1 MSASISM
8 RPLPSAMTVKLRSV
22 RWRHAMFAAIRALS
36 VGWCVLIVLMTL
48 SMALDWLFPFMD
60 SLVRPLMTSATLI
73 ATAMTV
79 AMMGIKPIRR
89 SLGWHHAASCVDVGV
104 PQLEERWSTV
114 ASLST
119 RDQSADSATAKAM
132 AAQVTSEAI
141 AMERI
146 VRPDAIASPVP
157 LRRTLVAAAI
167 MGIILL
173 GVIATSPKQMSILL
187 QRFWN
192 PTTNI
197 TATQLTSVT
206 GDLRVPRGDT
216 IRLVTKLSGVSR
228 SMAMLTLRDDEGH
241 EQTHRLRP
249 DDEIADQFS
258 HPLRVD
264 QSLSYRI
271 RSGDAQTDWNQIKA
285 IDYPE
290 IAELQFSIEFP
301 EYTDRPSV
309 HRDLLPRRIKV
320 VQGSNLTLAI
330 KPLEAPQRLS
340 ISIAAPKQ
348 SVRDVESDQTSQ
360 NETVRDLVPD
370 ADEWY
375 QFRMQ
380 LIDDVVLRPVLESRD
395 GLTNQRKTFCR
406 IDVIADKAP
415 VARVISPTDEM
426 AVAVDETIDIE
437 FEAHDD
443 HGIATAELVIYDETQ
458 KDAEGNPKV
467 VAVKEIP
474 LGDQKMQRHV
484 MGKTQLD
491 LKELNLPEGS
501 EISYAVRVSDNR
513 NVPAVEPSTPD
524 SHSPLA
530 PNTGDQDETRI
541 GAIPKQTADAPAPKN
556 NAASL
561 KANENALARQDSD
574 DTDRMPTLADS
585 DANQSAMP
593 GAVANET
600 DKDPAAVANQSP
612 SDPASKQNP
621 QAKEPASS
629 AEQIAKTSEDDQ
641 ARGDSSETDTPQMN
655 VDDPR
660 DQTAEKLDGSSS
672 DKTAG
677 KNDSVENDKSNRD
690 VANKDNVVTEET
702 APKRDWAPSDA
713 MPEPNQQEKSSSPA
727 ASSLANVSATSST
740 SDTPPPPPAKYS
752 LEPQRSRSGQ
762 NTMTGRRRLKI
773 TARLAAIA
781 EANDLPGEE
790 MEVRDNVVTIDKML
804 AEIETGLKQL
814 LDHRI
819 ADADRAEQFRRLDVG
834 LGNIE
839 SYVADLREQTKQNQY
854 AFVGLQMVDIARTH
868 VTPARDRV
876 FAAIQRPNASDA
888 DARVSLQHVVRAR
901 ELLDALLKRY
911 DRVVQE
917 KKLKRSLDETVTMYE
932 IYIEKRRTLMRE
944 SRQNR
949 NPLERKMGIIEVD
962 QEYLDRFAEVVK
974 LRREMMDEFAQM
986 LGDDPRLLSRY
997 LELVK
1002 RRRNSLRDR
1011 LTDISQRQYD
1021 ATEEVLGWLQID
1033 ESQKPDLWTIIVELR
1048 LHSAT
1053 ELAKDAAELAER
1065 IEKQMPLELDAAVGT
1080 SADVIRQAKQI
1091 ASLAR
1096 TISFDAEKVIAAA
1109 GAVEEKS
1116 SLVDHARTL
1125 VAQFDRFSATLDRLL
1140 FENEAVDAIT
1150 DYVEPRM
1157 LETRT
1162 VADQADAWA
1171 ILSQGLAEQSY
1182 SRIVK
1187 TEQHRIAV
1195 ETQVLRVEML
1205 DMKTELDGQF
1215 QQFAESPVPNEI
1227 AVMIEQLHRLME
1239 TITFNQAAAAFRAG
1253 QTQLDSAARQ
1263 QQLATERLIEAEQL
1277 FDKIRRAVVDA
1288 LDQYDMQN
1296 PNIADLRDPTL
1307 DEFLARLERE
1317 PNIAAQL
1324 GIPNRPRNLRVIAD
1338 SVFWQQSGAGALGE
1352 SGQAAQARLKEA
1364 MKMKRALKKA
1374 KQNKPEPQE
1383 LSDEQREKREEAKKA
1398 QQMLEKSLVEIQEQ
1412 RDDPKTSDAQ
1422 RRRLEQLAEDVQKMI
1437 DLSDD
1442 ENGDRAA
1449 WDRIVQSDEAAALL
1463 QAISAGNAIP
1473 DQQWNKLLSTLDDG
1487 LWQVRGKQPPA
1498 AYRKAIEQY
1507 QDQIRELMQTIDE
1520 D

>member
-1 MSASISM
+1 
-8 RPLPSAMTVKLRSV
+8 MTVKLRSV
-22 RWRHAMFAAIRALS
+22 RWRHAIYAAIRALS
-36 VGWCVLIVLMTL
+36 VGWCVLLSLMML
-48 SMALDWLFPFMD
+48 SMALDWLFPFMNPP
-60 SLVRPLMTSATLI
+60 VRLLMTSSTLI
-73 ATAMTV
+73 ATVIMV
-79 AMMGIKPIRR
+79 IVMGINPIRR

-157 LRRTLVAAAI
+157 LRRTIVAAAI
-167 MGIILL
+167 MGIILV
-173 GVIATSPKQMSILL
+173 GMIAASPEQISILL

-197 TATQLTSVT
+197 TATQLTNVT

-216 IRLVTKLSGVSR
+216 INLVTKLSGVSR

-271 RSGDAQTDWNQIKA
+271 RSGDAQTDWNHVQA

-320 VQGSNLTLAI
+320 VQGSYLTLAI
-330 KPLEAPQRLS
+330 KPLESPQRLS

-360 NETVRDLVPD
+360 NETVQDLVPD
-370 ADEWY
+370 ADGWY

-380 LIDDVVLRPVLESRD
+380 LIDDVVIRPMLESRD

-406 IDVIADKAP
+406 IDVIEDKAP

-426 AVAVDETIDIE
+426 AVAVDETIEIE

-474 LGDQKMQRHV
+474 LGDQKMQKHV
-484 MGKTQLD
+484 MWKTQLD

-513 NVPAVEPSTPD
+513 NVPAAEPSTPD
-524 SHSPLA
+524 SPSPPDPSSPPA
-530 PNTGDQDETRI
+530 PNTGDQDGTRI
-541 GAIPKQTADAPAPKN
+541 AAIPKQTADDPATKS
-556 NAASL
+556 NATSL
-561 KANENALARQDSD
+561 KANEEGLARQDSD

-585 DANQSAMP
+585 TAKQSEKP
-593 GAVANET
+593 QTVPNET
-600 DKDPAAVANQSP
+600 DKDPAAVANPSRSDAYQSA

-621 QAKEPASS
+621 KAKEPASS
-629 AEQIAKTSEDDQ
+629 DKQIAKKSEDDK
-641 ARGDSSETDTPQMN
+641 ARGDASETNSPQMTA
-655 VDDPR
+655 DDPR
-660 DQTAEKLDGSSS
+660 DQTAKNRDGSSTA
-672 DKTAG
+672 KTAG
-677 KNDSVENDKSNRD
+677 KNDSVEKDKSNRD
-690 VANKDNVVTEET
+690 VANKDNVVTEE
-702 APKRDWAPSDA
+702 AAQKRDSDPSNA
-713 MPEPNQQEKSSSPA
+713 MPEPNKRDDAASPA
-727 ASSLANVSATSST
+727 ASSLENVTAKPSPSN
-740 SDTPPPPPAKYS
+740 TPPPPPAKYS

-790 MEVRDNVVTIDKML
+790 MEVRDNVVAIDKML
-804 AEIETGLKQL
+804 AEVETGLKQL

-839 SYVADLREQTKQNQY
+839 AYVADLREQTKQNQY

-888 DARVSLQHVVRAR
+888 DATVSLQHVVRAR

-1080 SADVIRQAKQI
+1080 PADVIRQAKQI

-1096 TISFDAEKVIAAA
+1096 TISFDADKVIAAA

-1171 ILSQGLAEQSY
+1171 ILSQSLAEQSF

-1195 ETQVLRVEML
+1195 ETQMLRVEML

-1215 QQFAESPVPNEI
+1215 QQFAESSVPNEI

-1263 QQLATERLIEAEQL
+1263 QQLATERLIDAEQL
-1277 FDKIRRAVVDA
+1277 FDKIRHAVVDA

-1352 SGQAAQARLKEA
+1352 SGQAAAARSKEA
-1364 MKMKRALKKA
+1364 MKMKRASKNAKKD
-1374 KQNKPEPQE
+1374 KPEPQK

-1412 RDDPKTSDAQ
+1412 RDDPKTTEAQ

-1442 ENGDRAA
+1442 DNGDRAA
-1449 WDRIVQSDEAAALL
+1449 WERIVQSDEAATLL
-1463 QAISAGNAIP
+1463 QAISAGKAIP

>member
-1 MSASISM
+1 MI
-8 RPLPSAMTVKLRSV
+8 
-22 RWRHAMFAAIRALS
+22 
-36 VGWCVLIVLMTL
+36 L
-48 SMALDWLFPFMD
+48 SMVFDWSFPFID
-60 SLVRPLMTSATLI
+60 PLVRLLLTSGTLI
-73 ATAMTV
+73 ATAVTV
-79 AMMGIKPIRR
+79 IAMGISPIRR
-89 SLGWHHAASCVDVGV
+89 SLGWHHAASAVDVGI

-114 ASLST
+114 TSLST
-119 RDQSADSATAKAM
+119 RDQSGDSATAKAM

-146 VRPDAIASPVP
+146 VRPHAIASPVP
-157 LRRTLVAAAI
+157 LRQPLVVAGMI
-167 MGIILL
+167 GIIL
-173 GVIATSPKQMSILL
+173 VAMIAISPQQMSILL
-187 QRFWN
+187 QRFWA
-192 PTTNI
+192 PTSNV
-197 TATQLTSVT
+197 TATQLSVVT
-206 GDLRVPRGDT
+206 GDQRVPRGET
-216 IRLVTKLSGVSR
+216 IQLVTKQNGLSR
-228 SMAMLTLRDDEGH
+228 STATLTLRDSEGH

-249 DDEIADQFS
+249 DEEMKDQFS
-258 HPLRVD
+258 HPIRID
-264 QSLSYRI
+264 ESLSYRI
-271 RSGDAQTDWNQIKA
+271 RSGDAQTDWHQVQA

-290 IAELQFSIEFP
+290 IAELLFTIEYP

-309 HRDLLPRRIKV
+309 HRDLIPRRIKV
-320 VQGSNLTLAI
+320 VQGSTLDLAI
-330 KPLEAPQRLS
+330 KPLETLQRLS
-340 ISIAAPKQ
+340 ISLSAPKQ
-348 SVRDVESDQTSQ
+348 SSRDADSDGQAA
-360 NETVRDLVPD
+360 NETEQDLV
-370 ADEWY
+370 ADTDGWY
-375 QFRMQ
+375 RFHMQ
-380 LIDDVVLRPVLESRD
+380 LIDDVVLRPVLQSPD

-415 VARVISPTDEM
+415 VARVVSPTDEM
-426 AVAVDETIDIE
+426 AVAVDETIEIE

-443 HGIATAELVIYDETQ
+443 HGIATAELVVYDETQ
-458 KDAEGNPKV
+458 KDADGNPKV
-467 VAVKEIP
+467 VAVKQIP
-474 LGDQKMQRHV
+474 LGNQKMQKHV

-501 EISYAVRVSDNR
+501 EISYAVRVTDNR
-513 NVPAVEPSTPD
+513 KVPFAELSTPD
-524 SHSPLA
+524 SPA
-530 PNTGDQDETRI
+530 PPSNPNAADQEETRI
-541 GAIPKQTADAPAPKN
+541 AEMRKQTPEDAIAKDS
-556 NAASL
+556 AASP
-561 KANENALARQDSD
+561 KANEQGVARQDRD
-574 DTDRMPTLADS
+574 DVDRMPTQPAS
-585 DANQSAMP
+585 DAKQSEKP
-593 GAVANET
+593 QPVANET
-600 DKDPAAVANQSP
+600 GKDAAAIAKQSQTEQP
-612 SDPASKQNP
+612 LKDISP
-621 QAKEPASS
+621 AKETASS
-629 AEQIAKTSEDDQ
+629 SERIAKTSDDDSPRED
-641 ARGDSSETDTPQMN
+641 AKATNSPQMN
-655 VDDPR
+655 AGDPR
-660 DQTAEKLDGSSS
+660 DQTAENRHTSST
-672 DKTAG
+672 DKNAG
-677 KNDSVENDKSNRD
+677 KKDEAEKDKANNDT
-690 VANKDNVVTEET
+690 ANKDKVVTEE
-702 APKRDWAPSDA
+702 AAGKRDSDPAAA
-713 MPEPNQQEKSSSPA
+713 MPKPNERDAAASPT
-727 ASSLANVSATSST
+727 ASSLANVPASPSASK
-740 SDTPPPPPAKYS
+740 TPPPPPAKSS

-773 TARLAAIA
+773 TARLSAIA

-804 AEIETGLKQL
+804 AEIETGLMQL

-819 ADADRAEQFRRLDVG
+819 ADADRAEQFRRLDLG

-839 SYVADLREQTKQNQY
+839 AYVAELREQTKQNQY

-888 DARVSLQHVVRAR
+888 DATVSLQHVVRAR

-917 KKLKRSLDETVTMYE
+917 KKLKRSLDDTVTMYE

-949 NPLERKMGIIEVD
+949 NPLERKMGVIEVD
-962 QEYLDRFAEVVK
+962 QAYLDRFAEVVK

-1011 LTDISQRQYD
+1011 LSDISQRQYD
-1021 ATEEVLGWLQID
+1021 ATEEVMGWLQID

-1080 SADVIRQAKQI
+1080 PADVIHQAKQI

-1096 TISFDAEKVIAAA
+1096 SISFDADKVIAAA
-1109 GAVEEKS
+1109 GKVEDRS
-1116 SLVDHARTL
+1116 PLISHARTL

-1140 FENEAVDAIT
+1140 FENEGVEAIT

-1171 ILSQGLAEQSY
+1171 ILSQSLAEQSY
-1182 SRIVK
+1182 SGIVK
-1187 TEQHRIAV
+1187 TEQQRIAV
-1195 ETQVLRVEML
+1195 ETQLLRVEML
-1205 DMKTELDGQF
+1205 DMKTELEGQF
-1215 QQFAESPVPNEI
+1215 QRLTESPIPNEI
-1227 AVMIEQLHRLME
+1227 IVMIEQLHRLME

-1253 QTQLDSAARQ
+1253 QMQIDSAARQ
-1263 QQLATERLIEAEQL
+1263 QQLATDRLIEAEQL
-1277 FDKIRRAVVDA
+1277 FDKMRRAVVDA
-1288 LDQYDMQN
+1288 LDQYDVQN

-1324 GIPNRPRNLRVIAD
+1324 GIPNRPQNLRVIAD
-1338 SVFWQQSGAGALGE
+1338 SVFWQENAAGALGD
-1352 SGQAAQARLKEA
+1352 SGQAAAARLKEA
-1364 MKMKRALKKA
+1364 MKMKRSLKKA
-1374 KQNKPEPQE
+1374 KQDKPEPQE
-1383 LSDEQREKREEAKKA
+1383 LSDEQREKREEAKKT

-1412 RDDPKTSDAQ
+1412 RDDPNTTEAQ
-1422 RRRLEQLAEDVQKMI
+1422 RRRLEQLAEDVQKMV
-1437 DLSDD
+1437 DLSNE
-1442 ENGDRAA
+1442 ENRDRAA
-1449 WDRIVQSDEAAALL
+1449 WERMVQSDETAGLL
-1463 QAISAGNAIP
+1463 RAISAGKAIP

>member
-1 MSASISM
+1 MSASISTH
-8 RPLPSAMTVKLRSV
+8 PLPSAMTVKLRSV
-22 RWRHAMFAAIRALS
+22 RWRHAIFAAIRALS
-36 VGWCVLIVLMTL
+36 IGWCVLISLMIL

-60 SLVRPLMTSATLI
+60 PLVRPLMTSATMI
-73 ATAMTV
+73 ASAITV

-119 RDQSADSATAKAM
+119 RDQSADSPTAKAM

-146 VRPDAIASPVP
+146 VRPDAIASPGP
-157 LRRTLVAAAI
+157 LRQTLVVAAV
-167 MGIILL
+167 MGIILI
-173 GVIATSPKQMSILL
+173 GMIAASPKQISILL

-192 PTTNI
+192 PTSNI

-216 IRLVTKLSGVSR
+216 IDLVTKLSGVSR
-228 SMAMLTLRDDEGH
+228 STAMLTLRDSEGH

-249 DDEIADQFS
+249 DDKMTDQFS
-258 HPLRVD
+258 HPMRVD
-264 QSLSYRI
+264 ESLSYRI
-271 RSGDAQTDWNQIKA
+271 RSGDAQTDWNHVQA

-290 IAELQFSIEFP
+290 IAELQFLIEFP

-330 KPLEAPQRLS
+330 KSLEPLQRLS
-340 ISIAAPKQ
+340 ISLSAAKQ
-348 SVRDVESDQTSQ
+348 SLRDVESDQASLD
-360 NETVRDLVPD
+360 ETVQDLVPD
-370 ADEWY
+370 ADGWY
-375 QFRMQ
+375 QYRMQ
-380 LIDDVVLRPVLESRD
+380 LIDDVVLRPVLASRD

-415 VARVISPTDEM
+415 VARVVSPTDEM
-426 AVAVDETIDIE
+426 AVAVDETIEIE

-443 HGIATAELVIYDETQ
+443 HGIATAELVVYDETQ

-474 LGDQKMQRHV
+474 LGDQKMQKHV
-484 MGKTQLD
+484 LGKTQLD

-513 NVPAVEPSTPD
+513 NVPVAEPSMPE
-524 SHSPLA
+524 SSSPNS
-530 PNTGDQDETRI
+530 NTGDQDGTQIAEM
-541 GAIPKQTADAPAPKN
+541 PKPTADDRNAKD
-556 NAASL
+556 NAASPT
-561 KANENALARQDSD
+561 ANEQGLARQDSED
-574 DTDRMPTLADS
+574 ADRMPTQPDS
-585 DANQSAMP
+585 DANQSDKTQ
-593 GAVANET
+593 AVANET

-612 SDPASKQNP
+612 SESASKQNSP
-621 QAKEPASS
+621 AKNPASS
-629 AEQIAKTSEDDQ
+629 SEPIAKRSEDDTT
-641 ARGDSSETDTPQMN
+641 RGDASEANTPQMN
-655 VDDPR
+655 ADDPR
-660 DQTAEKLDGSSS
+660 DQTVENRDVKST
-672 DKTAG
+672 DKVAG
-677 KNDSVENDKSNRD
+677 KNDEGETDKSNSD
-690 VANKDNVVTEET
+690 VANKDKVVTEEA
-702 APKRDWAPSDA
+702 APTRDSAPSDV
-713 MPEPNQQEKSSSPA
+713 MPEPNKPDKTASPA
-727 ASSLANVSATSST
+727 ASSLANVPAKPSASN
-740 SDTPPPPPAKYS
+740 TPPSPPAKYS
-752 LEPQRSRSGQ
+752 LKPQRSHSGQ
-762 NTMTGRRRLKI
+762 KTMTGRRRLKI

-781 EANDLPGEE
+781 EANDRPGEE

-819 ADADRAEQFRRLDVG
+819 ADADRAEQFRRLDLG

-839 SYVADLREQTKQNQY
+839 AYVADLREQTRQNQY

-888 DARVSLQHVVRAR
+888 DATVSLQHVVRAR
-901 ELLDALLKRY
+901 ELLEALLKRY

-1053 ELAKDAAELAER
+1053 DLAKDAAELAER

-1080 SADVIRQAKQI
+1080 PADVIRQAKQI
-1091 ASLAR
+1091 AGLAR
-1096 TISFDAEKVIAAA
+1096 TISFDADKVIAAA
-1109 GAVEEKS
+1109 GSVEEQA
-1116 SLVDHARTL
+1116 SLVSHARTL

-1140 FENEAVDAIT
+1140 FENEAVDAIA

-1162 VADQADAWA
+1162 VADQADSWA
-1171 ILSQGLAEQSY
+1171 ILSQSLAEQSY
-1182 SRIVK
+1182 LRIVQ

-1195 ETQVLRVEML
+1195 ETQMLRVEML
-1205 DMKTELDGQF
+1205 DMKTELEGQF
-1215 QQFAESPVPNEI
+1215 QQLAESPIPNEI
-1227 AVMIEQLHRLME
+1227 EVMIEELHRLME
-1239 TITFNQAAAAFRAG
+1239 TITFNQAAAAFRAS

-1277 FDKIRRAVVDA
+1277 FDRIRRAVVDA
-1288 LDQYDMQN
+1288 LDQYDVQN

-1324 GIPNRPRNLRVIAD
+1324 GIPNRPQNLRVIAD
-1338 SVFWQQSGAGALGE
+1338 SVFWQQSGAGSLGD
-1352 SGQAAQARLKEA
+1352 SGQAAAARLKEA
-1364 MKMKRALKKA
+1364 MKMKRTLKKA
-1374 KQNKPEPQE
+1374 KQDKPEPQE
-1383 LSDEQREKREEAKKA
+1383 LSDEQREKREEAKKT

-1412 RDDPKTSDAQ
+1412 RDDPNTTEAQ
-1422 RRRLEQLAEDVQKMI
+1422 RRRLEKLAEDVQKMI

-1442 ENGDRAA
+1442 ENGNRAA
-1449 WDRIVQSDEAAALL
+1449 WERMVQSDEAAGLL
-1463 QAISAGNAIP
+1463 RAISAGEAIP

>member
-1 MSASISM
+1 M
-8 RPLPSAMTVKLRSV
+8 
-22 RWRHAMFAAIRALS
+22 
-36 VGWCVLIVLMTL
+36 
-48 SMALDWLFPFMD
+48 
-60 SLVRPLMTSATLI
+60 
-73 ATAMTV
+73 
-79 AMMGIKPIRR
+79 
-89 SLGWHHAASCVDVGV
+89 
-104 PQLEERWSTV
+104 
-114 ASLST
+114 
-119 RDQSADSATAKAM
+119 
-132 AAQVTSEAI
+132 
-141 AMERI
+141 
-146 VRPDAIASPVP
+146 
-157 LRRTLVAAAI
+157 
-167 MGIILL
+167 
-173 GVIATSPKQMSILL
+173 
-187 QRFWN
+187 
-192 PTTNI
+192 
-197 TATQLTSVT
+197 
-206 GDLRVPRGDT
+206 PRGDT
-216 IRLVTKLSGVSR
+216 IDLVTKLSGVSR
-228 SMAMLTLRDDEGH
+228 STAILTLRDSEGE

-249 DDEIADQFS
+249 DEEMADQFS
-258 HPLRVD
+258 HSMRVD
-264 QSLSYRI
+264 ESLSYRI
-271 RSGDAQTDWNQIKA
+271 RSGDAQTDWNQVQA

-320 VQGSNLTLAI
+320 VQGSNLALAI
-330 KPLEAPQRLS
+330 KPLEPLQRLS
-340 ISIAAPKQ
+340 VSISAPKQ
-348 SVRDVESDQTSQ
+348 SVRDVESDQVSLD
-360 NETVRDLVPD
+360 ETVQDLVPD
-370 ADEWY
+370 ADGWY
-375 QFRMQ
+375 QFHMQ
-380 LIDDVVLRPVLESRD
+380 LIDDVVLRPVLASHD

-415 VARVISPTDEM
+415 VARVVSPTDEM
-426 AVAVDETIDIE
+426 AVAVDETIEIE

-443 HGIATAELVIYDETQ
+443 HGIATAELVVYDETQ

-474 LGDQKMQRHV
+474 LGDQKMQKHV

-491 LKELNLPEGS
+491 LKDLNLPEGS

-513 NVPAVEPSTPD
+513 NVPAAEPSTPY
-524 SHSPLA
+524 SPSSPDPSSPPA

-541 GAIPKQTADAPAPKN
+541 AEIPKQTADDPATKN

-561 KANENALARQDSD
+561 KANERGLARQVSD
-574 DTDRMPTLADS
+574 DTDRMPTQPDS
-585 DANQSAMP
+585 DANQFDKTQ
-593 GAVANET
+593 AVVNET
-600 DKDPAAVANQSP
+600 DKDRAAVANQSP
-612 SDPASKQNP
+612 LEPSSKQNSP
-621 QAKEPASS
+621 TKEPASS
-629 AEQIAKTSEDDQ
+629 SEPIAKKTEEDK
-641 ARGDSSETDTPQMN
+641 ARGDASGANTPQMN
-655 VDDPR
+655 ADGPR
-660 DQTAEKLDGSSS
+660 DKTVENRDVKST
-672 DKTAG
+672 DKVAG
-677 KNDSVENDKSNRD
+677 KNDEGEKDKSNRD
-690 VANKDNVVTEET
+690 VANKDHVITEE
-702 APKRDWAPSDA
+702 ADQKRDSDPSDA
-713 MPEPNQQEKSSSPA
+713 MPEPNEEYKAASPA
-727 ASSLANVSATSST
+727 PPSLANVPAKPSASN
-740 SDTPPPPPAKYS
+740 TPPSPPAKYS

-762 NTMTGRRRLKI
+762 KTMTGRRRLKI

-819 ADADRAEQFRRLDVG
+819 ADADRAEQFRRLDLG

-839 SYVADLREQTKQNQY
+839 AYVADLREQTKQNQY

-888 DARVSLQHVVRAR
+888 DATVSLQHVVRSR

-1021 ATEEVLGWLQID
+1021 ATEEVLGWSQID
-1033 ESQKPDLWTIIVELR
+1033 ENQKPDLWTIIVELR

-1053 ELAKDAAELAER
+1053 DLAKDAAELAER

-1080 SADVIRQAKQI
+1080 PAEVIRQVKQI

-1096 TISFDAEKVIAAA
+1096 TVSFDADKVIAAA
-1109 GAVEEKS
+1109 GSVEEQA
-1116 SLVDHARTL
+1116 SLVNHARTL

-1140 FENEAVDAIT
+1140 FENESVDAIS

-1171 ILSQGLAEQSY
+1171 ILSQSLAEQSY

-1195 ETQVLRVEML
+1195 ETQMLRVEML
-1205 DMKTELDGQF
+1205 DMKTELEGQF
-1215 QQFAESPVPNEI
+1215 QQLAESPIPDEI
-1227 AVMIEQLHRLME
+1227 AVMIEELHRLME
-1239 TITFNQAAAAFRAG
+1239 TITFNQAAAAFRAS
-1253 QTQLDSAARQ
+1253 QTQLDSASRQ
-1263 QQLATERLIEAEQL
+1263 QRLATERLTEAEQL

-1288 LDQYDMQN
+1288 LDQYDVQN

-1317 PNIAAQL
+1317 PNIATQL

-1338 SVFWQQSGAGALGE
+1338 SVFWQQSGAGSLGD
-1352 SGQAAQARLKEA
+1352 SGQAAAARLKEA

-1374 KQNKPEPQE
+1374 KQDKPDPQE
-1383 LSDEQREKREEAKKA
+1383 LSDEQREKREEAKKT

-1412 RDDPKTSDAQ
+1412 RDDPDTTEAQ

-1442 ENGDRAA
+1442 ENGNRAA
-1449 WDRIVQSDEAAALL
+1449 WERMVQSDEAAGLL
-1463 QAISAGNAIP
+1463 RAISAGEAIP